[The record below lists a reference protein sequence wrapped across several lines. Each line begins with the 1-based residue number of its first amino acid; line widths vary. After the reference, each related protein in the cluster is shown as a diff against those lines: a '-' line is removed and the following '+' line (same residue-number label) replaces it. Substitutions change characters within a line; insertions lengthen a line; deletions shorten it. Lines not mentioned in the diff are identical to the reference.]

1 MKKKNSIKK
10 INSKFLYGI
19 IILFLLIFISIF
31 IFSLKDKSNLA
42 IIKTSYGDITIEL
55 YEKVS
60 PITVKNFKK
69 YIKEDFYDGTI
80 FHRVMKDFMI
90 QGGGFNTEGIQKQ
103 TNPPIILE
111 SNNGLSND
119 KYTIAMARTLKPN
132 SATSQFFINT
142 NDNTFLNYGVRDE
155 GYAVFGKVIDGFEVV
170 DKINAV
176 QTTSKNRMTDW
187 PVKDIIIYSIELV

>member
-69 YIKEDFYDGTI
+69 YIK
-80 FHRVMKDFMI
+80 
-90 QGGGFNTEGIQKQ
+90 
-103 TNPPIILE
+103 
-111 SNNGLSND
+111 
-119 KYTIAMARTLKPN
+119 
-132 SATSQFFINT
+132 
-142 NDNTFLNYGVRDE
+142 
-155 GYAVFGKVIDGFEVV
+155 
-170 DKINAV
+170 
-176 QTTSKNRMTDW
+176 
-187 PVKDIIIYSIELV
+187 

>member
-1 MKKKNSIKK
+1 
-10 INSKFLYGI
+10 
-19 IILFLLIFISIF
+19 
-31 IFSLKDKSNLA
+31 
-42 IIKTSYGDITIEL
+42 
-55 YEKVS
+55 
-60 PITVKNFKK
+60 
-69 YIKEDFYDGTI
+69 
-80 FHRVMKDFMI
+80 MKDFMI